1 MRQSM
6 LTDEQARFLR
16 EEKEA
21 LAEIRLALTDAD
33 LPGEALTTLQDA
45 ILQLDELFLVV
56 VVGEFNAGKSA
67 VINALLGQ
75 RLLQEGVTPTTTQIQ
90 ILRHGEA
97 EERIRVNEDQSILTY
112 PVKFLAEISIVDTP
126 GTNAVIRRHE
136 AVTSQFVPRSDLVL
150 FVTSADRPFTE
161 SERVFLEHIRDWG
174 KKVIILIN
182 KIDILQNETERAQ
195 VESFVR
201 ENAPVLLKT
210 TPEIFLVS
218 ARAAL
223 RAKQGEPA
231 LWKESGF
238 ESLEKHI
245 QETLDEKGRVRLKFM
260 NPIGIGTHLVD
271 RYLEVIASRLHVLQT
286 DTAMVSDVETQLAV
300 FKGDMEHDFTFRM
313 SDIENSLLEMERR
326 GEEFFDDTF
335 RLARVLDLLSKS
347 RIQQEFE
354 RKVVGDAP
362 QHIERK
368 VNEII
373 DWLVDANLRQ
383 WGSVIEHLAD
393 RRREHQ
399 DRIVGDMGMGT
410 FRYDRDRLIEALAR
424 EARRIVDT
432 YDKNRESGMIADGAR
447 TTVAASAA
455 VEAGALGLGAVVTAV
470 ATTAAADV
478 TGVLMAGV
486 VAALGLVI
494 IPARRRQGKTKM
506 HEKIAALRSQLVQSL
521 RGQFSKEIERMLHN
535 INEAIAPYTRFV
547 RGERQKL
554 EEAQSRLT
562 DLKKDLERLKGKV
575 EEL

>member
-1 MRQSM
+1 MRVLNSVQED
-6 LTDEQARFLR
+6 LLKAERKVLNELRTVLVQFGTADEDR
-16 EEKEA
+16 KA
-21 LAEIRLALTDAD
+21 LDESV
-33 LPGEALTTLQDA
+33 Q
-45 ILQLDELFLVV
+45 QLDELFLLV
-56 VVGEFNAGKSA
+56 VVGEFNSGKSA

-97 EERIRVNEDQSILTY
+97 EERIRVDEDQSILTY

-126 GTNAVIRRHE
+126 GTNAIIRRHE

-182 KIDILQNETERAQ
+182 KIDILQNETERTQ

-210 TPEIFLVS
+210 TPEVFLVS
-218 ARAAL
+218 ARVAL

-260 NPIGIGTHLVD
+260 NPLGIGTHLTD
-271 RYLEVIASRLHVLQT
+271 RYLGVIASRLNVLQT
-286 DTAMVSDVETQLAV
+286 DMSMASDVETQLAV

-383 WGSVIEHLAD
+383 WQSVIEHLAD

-410 FRYDRDRLIEALAR
+410 FRYDRERLMEALAR

-432 YDKNRESGMIADGAR
+432 YDKSRESSMIADGAR

-455 VEAGALGLGAVVTAV
+455 VEAGAVGLGAVVTAL

-506 HEKIAALRSQLVQSL
+506 HEKIAALRTQLVQSL
-521 RGQFSKEIERMLHN
+521 RGQFSKEIERMLQN

-562 DLKKDLERLKGKV
+562 NLKKDLERLKGKV

>member
-1 MRQSM
+1 MRVLNSVQED
-6 LTDEQARFLR
+6 LLKAERKLLNELRTVLVQFGTADEDR
-16 EEKEA
+16 KA
-21 LAEIRLALTDAD
+21 LDESV
-33 LPGEALTTLQDA
+33 Q
-45 ILQLDELFLVV
+45 QLDELFLLV

-245 QETLDEKGRVRLKFM
+245 QETLDERGRVRLKFM

-399 DRIVGDMGMGT
+399 DRIMGDMGMGT

-432 YDKNRESGMIADGAR
+432 YDKNRESSMIADGAR

-455 VEAGALGLGAVVTAV
+455 VEAGAVGLGAVVTAV